1 MKAKFYKIKE
11 NDLGRA
17 VQLLSKTNQF
27 NLTTRRHSETD
38 LISILKNGG
47 IGYTMRISDCFGD
60 NGVVG
65 LILISKVQ
73 TKWYIDSFL
82 LSCRVIGRKAEDL
95 LLSFTL
101 NNLLKI
107 NKKKR

>member
-1 MKAKFYKIKE
+1 
-11 NDLGRA
+11 
-17 VQLLSKTNQF
+17 
-27 NLTTRRHSETD
+27 
-38 LISILKNGG
+38 
-47 IGYTMRISDCFGD
+47 MRISDCFGD

-107 NKKKR
+107 NKKKK

>member
-82 LSCRVIGRKAEDL
+82 FKLQGNWKKGRR
-95 LLSFTL
+95 SF
-101 NNLLKI
+101 I
-107 NKKKR
+107 VFYFE